1 VSHPTAAERLRWAV
15 ETLDPAPSDRLLEI
29 GCGAGVAISLIC
41 ERLSDGRVV
50 GLDRSSAMI
59 AQALR
64 RNHSHVEAGRAALQA
79 VALAD
84 AELGDERFV
93 KVFAVNVRLFRAD
106 AAREANVLRRA
117 LAPHGALYLF
127 QQHPSAGRTRAVTA
141 ELTAAL
147 ERAGFAVRNVIT
159 RGAGPA
165 TMTCIVG
172 GQPGF

>member
-1 VSHPTAAERLRWAV
+1 VSRPIAAERLRWAV

-41 ERLSDGRVV
+41 ERRAGGTIV
-50 GLDRSSAMI
+50 GLDRSRPMI
-59 AQALR
+59 AQAER
-64 RNHSHVEAGRAALQA
+64 RNRVHVDAGLVAFHA

-84 AELGDERFV
+84 AELGDDRFD

-106 AAREANVLRRA
+106 AAREADVLRRA
-117 LAPHGALYLF
+117 LAPLGALYLF

-147 ERAGFAVRNVIT
+147 ERADFAVRNVMT
-159 RGAGPA
+159 RGGGPA
-165 TMTCIVG
+165 ATTCIVG
-172 GQPGF
+172 GWPDS